1 MKLNFNMEID
11 RVVGGAIAICV
22 LLLLASAKL
31 IYDREL
37 SRKIPFTAEQL
48 EVDNNE
54 LRAEKQA
61 LVEASTLEPIPSYWK
76 SIVQLADL
84 YDLTMV
90 IIEAPQRPMYTGVL
104 DAWHGSLVGDKSKLL
119 AALRQIQSVA
129 PVYLYDI
136 TLEDQNGTVYF
147 SVVGADQ

>member
-1 MKLNFNMEID
+1 MKLNLNMEID
-11 RVVGGAIAICV
+11 RVVGGAIAICF
-22 LLLLASAKL
+22 LLLLASGKL

-37 SRKIPFTAEQL
+37 ARKIPATAEQL

-54 LRAEKQA
+54 LRAEKLA
-61 LVEASTLEPIPSYWK
+61 LIEASALEPLPFYWK

-84 YDLTMV
+84 YDLSMA
-90 IIEAPQRPMYTGVL
+90 IIETPQRPMYSGVL
-104 DAWHGSLVGDKSKLL
+104 FAWHGSLIGEKSKLL
-119 AALRQIQSVA
+119 AALRQIQAVA

-136 TLEDQNGTVYF
+136 TLENQNGTVYF